1 MIMANQKPVEWVT
14 SLLSRFEE
22 QLPYRSGPQ
31 TSQTR
36 VNVEQ
41 IKETLIQISKTK
53 FSLVISGLTKTLHTV
68 NEMFISQR
76 SQIHGPIQP
85 EFERNFYES
94 QLLLLDTLEKCLS
107 IQPKETTRYDETMNV
122 KALLKEICH
131 FIESSNDNIMAAQL
145 KVLAS
150 KVLFSLS
157 LNNFNAVFSRISAR
171 LQELS
176 NTSEENMDFIDIELI
191 QYINVDI
198 NRLLKLLLEINL
210 KFRSLKKNAHY
221 ILLNNVEK
229 AIWNWIET
237 YPQEFMEY
245 QCRPNEELSD
255 CCDKLFEHLDS
266 YAENNNK
273 RKNFVWPLQILLL
286 LLCPKILEEIVNADS
301 GAPFSSRHQ
310 RKRNFIENVKKSLV
324 PHSSSK
330 QLTEAAA
337 ITCVKLCKASTYINI
352 LDSNNVMFTL
362 VQSVIN
368 DLKLL
373 LFNTK
378 PLIRSPSNL
387 YNDVELMIEC
397 FVSIFRIT
405 PHNNEA
411 LKVCLNPNCPS
422 MYHYVLVCSL
432 FRIIVQPRLSWW
444 PKIDIIYNK
453 APELRF
459 MFTETLIKATQGCI
473 SHTPLRMIQSF
484 TLKEK
489 VTTLKF
495 KDKSSEEGLNF
506 KNLLLWMVRLI
517 RVNPILMLNNQG
529 KAGHEI
535 QSNTLELING
545 LVSLVHQPSMP
556 DIAQEAM
563 EALLVL
569 HRPENIELWNP
580 EAPINTFWDVS
591 SQVLFSISQKLIQ
604 HQIVNYTEILKW
616 LRDILKQRNYF
627 LLRHKDYAN
636 IGSHVAIC
644 KQAHIKLEVV
654 LFIYL
659 WSIDIE
665 CVLVAM
671 SCFALLTEEADIRCG
686 QDDLTDTY
694 SLPNYHVYLELTNAS
709 TILTTGRAA
718 LQKRIMALLRKIEN
732 CTQGCSQAWED
743 SFLNWDSTTKFLVSY
758 PKSKLGDSEQSDGLH
773 RNVSKRRAS
782 HQSTEHEL
790 EDQINE
796 WANMT
801 GFLCALGGVC
811 FKKSA
816 NKSSSFA
823 MNIIADTNKKNLVL
837 PNCHDSLQY
846 CPVTQFVGVV
856 LKLLVCHNEKFGTQI
871 QKHVKDLLAHEMSPM
886 LYPILFDQ
894 IKILIEK
901 FFDSNGQV
909 QLTDTNTQFIEH
921 IIFIMKSIFENKSEH
936 TTENLGQTTSI
947 EHIMLAIVRYVRH
960 LDSNNNHHIHIK
972 NKVCQL
978 VEAMMA
984 RRDDLSFRQEMK
996 FRNKLV
1002 EYLTD
1007 WVMGNSHQMQPTVYT
1022 DLTSLLRDLDQS
1034 CMQAVAALLRGL
1046 PLQPEESDRGDLMEA
1061 KSQLFLKYFSLFM
1074 NLLNEC
1080 SEVLSTEDTV
1090 SNNSGEATRCTV
1102 AAARFQSSTS
1112 TKLSELRTYTIQ
1124 AMSNLLSANIDSGLM
1139 HSIGLGYH
1147 KDLQTRAA
1155 FMEVLTKILQQG
1167 TEFDMLAET
1176 VLADRY
1182 EQLVQLVTMIGEKG
1196 ELPIAMALAT
1206 VVVTPQMDEL
1216 ARVFVTL
1223 FDAKHMLSSLLW
1235 NMFYKEVEVSDCMT
1249 TLFRGNSLGS
1259 KIMAFCFKI
1268 YGSSYLKNL
1277 LEPLIKPLLDSAPN
1291 TSYEVDSARFDD
1303 NDNVETNRNNLMAL
1317 TQKIFNAI
1325 ISSAEKFPSQLKL
1338 ICHCLYQ
1345 VLNKRFPNF
1354 PHNISAVGT
1363 VVFLRFINPAIVSP
1377 FELGIIEKQ
1386 PAPKIKR
1393 GLMLVSK
1400 ILQNIANHVEFSKEQ
1415 HMLCFNDFLRTNFDA
1430 GKRWIYQIASEVEI
1444 VEYQANHNISFISDA
1459 NVHALH
1465 RLLWNHQEK
1474 IGDYLSSS
1482 RDNKAMGRRPFD
1494 KMATLLAYLGPPE
1507 HKTISESQWNSM
1519 EMTSTK
1525 FEEIMAKHNMH
1536 EKDEFKSI
1544 KSLNIFYHAG
1554 TSKAGNPVFYYIARR
1569 YKIGETNG
1577 DLLIYHVI
1585 LTLKP
1590 FCHKPFELVID
1601 FTHTC
1606 ADHRYR
1612 TEFLQKWFV
1621 VLPEIAYEKIVATYI
1636 YNCNSWVREYSKYH
1650 DRLLVP
1656 LKGSRKLIFV
1666 ESAQKLSE
1674 YIDIEQQRL
1683 PGATLSLEEDL
1694 KVFNN
1699 ALKLS
1704 HKDTKVSI
1712 KVGPT
1717 AIQITSAEK
1726 TKVLGIP
1733 VYLNDVYYASEI
1745 EEVCLVDDN
1754 QFTLTIANESGPLSF
1769 IHNDCDSIVQA
1780 IIHIRTRWELSQ
1792 PDSVTVH
1799 TKIRPKDVPGTLLN
1813 MALLNLGSA
1822 DPNLRTAAYNLL
1834 CALTGTFDLKIEGQ
1848 LLETAGLC
1856 IPSNNTIFIKQISEK
1871 LAMNASHLTL
1881 EFLEECIQGF
1891 RSSNIEL
1898 KHLCLE
1904 YMTPWL
1910 PNLTRFCKQTDDNK
1924 RQRVATILDK
1934 LITLTIEEV
1943 EMYPSI
1949 QAKIWGNIGQIS
1961 DLLDLTLDSFLKRSV
1976 TGGLGSSQAEIMAD
1990 TAVALASS
1998 NVQLV
2003 AMKVISRL
2011 CRVIEKT
2018 CTSPTSTLEQHL
2030 MWDDIA
2036 ILGRYLLM
2044 LSFNNCLDVANH
2056 LPYLFHIVTLLVHIG
2071 PISLRASIHGLVI
2084 NIIHSLCTCTKPSF
2098 SGETQRVLRLS
2109 LDEFSLPKFYL
2120 LFGISDV
2127 KSAAVT
2133 AFRTHP
2139 TLNYNRHYCTD
2150 RHYNNLTQDRAIATM
2165 NENYDRLPLNSL
2177 ETITDALLEIME
2189 ACMKNIPGCDWLQRW
2204 TEMSRSFAF
2213 RYNPA
2218 LQPRSI
2224 IVLGCISKFT
2234 TDKEI
2239 LGLLR
2244 ILVKALES
2252 FQDLQ
2257 LIESII
2263 MCLTRLQPLLNPD
2276 SHIHRALFWIS
2287 ISVLQLDEIS
2297 LYASG
2302 LALLEQNLHTLDSST
2317 TFELN
2322 TLKSVMMATREPLE
2336 WHFKQLDHSVGLSFK
2351 SNFHCALVGHLI
2363 KGFRHPTPTTVS
2375 RTTRI
2380 LNMLLEIVAKPH
2392 KRDKFE
2398 VNLESVPYLAALL
2411 PVSEEVQSRVHL
2423 RHRVTRMILDRTSS
2437 KNYPTTNEI
2446 QQNQTT
2452 HNPPHT
2458 QSSNVNGAGSG
2469 GSNTKL
2475 LNISSSSSSSSPAT
2489 MMTIQQTLAPSPL
2502 SSPSTL
2508 MNLPLSSYITQPH
2521 KVMFAQTHQ
2530 QYYTTTSS
2538 ISSSNPNTPTSIR
2551 QKSIDSNIATTTAT
2565 FYTNQQSTGNATTT
2579 TVTTTTVTSG
2589 ANSAV
2594 AGATTTTT
2602 TTTGTNNK
2610 VIKTPLKPNLSNH
2623 IAATVLHS
2631 SVSPNSSINSN
2642 CTSSLDVD
2650 DKHWKSLDSESLTSS
2665 VYRPLFRTQRS
2676 SSMPSPKIANN
2687 SKNGEL
2693 FDNNNLFDEQSLKD
2707 SQEQQQKS
2715 SSSSNH
2721 DHHKHHHHLV
2731 DIHHHHHHH
2740 SKHDPKQTNRKSRLS
2755 VSNENNILLDPDVL
2769 IDFQNQAL
2777 ILTILATLVRNTTD
2791 ESEMRTLYEYLAE
2804 ASVVFPKVFPV
2815 IHSLLDS
2822 KITSVLSL
2830 CHDKV
2835 ILSAVQCII
2844 HNMVLC
2850 NEEPQQQSHCLQT
2863 FGFGG
2868 LWRFAG
2874 PFLKSES
2881 NLDNAELFV
2890 NCLEAM
2896 VETCLTVDE
2905 NENDIN
2911 NEYMSEYS
2919 STLSLT
2925 STMNLSSSILSVTPP
2940 NEKDYHQNNNHHHQP
2955 NNNIC
2960 DNNNTT
2966 NTSTTTNTSLTSTT
2980 TTAAAVL

>member
-1 MIMANQKPVEWVT
+1 MANQKPVEWVS
-14 SLLSRFEE
+14 SLLCRFEE
-22 QLPYRSGPQ
+22 QLPCRSGPQ

-36 VNVEQ
+36 VNIEQ
-41 IKETLIQISKTK
+41 IKETLINISKTK
-53 FSLVISGLTKTLHTV
+53 FTLVISGLTKILHIV
-68 NEMFISQR
+68 NEMFISTH
-76 SQIHGPIQP
+76 QIHGPIQP

-107 IQPKETTRYDETMNV
+107 MQPKETTRYDETMNV

-131 FIESSNDNIMAAQL
+131 FIETSNDSIMSTQL
-145 KVLAS
+145 KILAS

-176 NTSEENMDFIDIELI
+176 CSSEENMDLIDIELI

-198 NRLLKLLLEINL
+198 NRLHKLLQEINL
-210 KFRSLKKNAHY
+210 KFKLLKKNAHF

-229 AIWNWIET
+229 ACWNWIET
-237 YPQEFMEY
+237 YPQEFMEF
-245 QCRPNEELSD
+245 QSKPHEEFYD
-255 CCDKLFEHLDS
+255 CCDKLFEQLDLF
-266 YAENNNK
+266 AENNNK
-273 RKNFVWPLQILLL
+273 RKNFVWPLQMLLL
-286 LLCPKILEEIVNADS
+286 LFCPKILEEIVNADL
-301 GAPFSSRHQ
+301 GAPFSSKHT
-310 RKRNFIENVKKSLV
+310 RKRTFIENVKKSLV

-330 QLTEAAA
+330 QLIEAAA
-337 ITCVKLCKASTYINI
+337 VTCVKLCKASTYINI
-352 LDSNNVMFTL
+352 LDSNNVIFTL

-373 LFNTK
+373 LFNSK
-378 PLIRSPSNL
+378 PSIRTPSNL

-411 LKVCLNPNCPS
+411 LKVCLNPSYPS

-432 FRIIVQPRLSWW
+432 FRIITQPRLSWW

-453 APELRF
+453 APELRI
-459 MFTETLIKATQGCI
+459 MFTDTLIKATQGCI

-569 HRPENIELWNP
+569 HRPENIEMWNP

-616 LRDILKQRNYF
+616 LREILKQRNCF
-627 LLRHKDYAN
+627 LLKHKDYSN
-636 IGSHVAIC
+636 LGSHVAIC

-671 SCFALLTEEADIRCG
+671 SCFALLAEEADIRCG
-686 QDDLTDTY
+686 QDDLTSTY
-694 SLPNYHVYLELTNAS
+694 LLPNYNVYLELANSS
-709 TILTTGRAA
+709 TVLTTGRAA
-718 LQKRIMALLRKIEN
+718 LQKRIMALLRRIEN

-743 SFLNWDSTTKFLVSY
+743 TFLNWDTTTKFLVSY
-758 PKSKLGDSEQSDGLH
+758 PKSKLDNAEQMDGLH
-773 RNVSKRRAS
+773 RNVSKRRQS

-811 FKKSA
+811 FRKSI
-816 NKSSSFA
+816 NESSTYA
-823 MNIIADTNKKNLVL
+823 INLNQDICKKNLLMSNV
-837 PNCHDSLQY
+837 HDSLQY
-846 CPVTQFVGVV
+846 CPVTQFVGLV

-901 FFDSNGQV
+901 FFDSSGQV
-909 QLTDTNTQFIEH
+909 MMIDTNTQFIEH

-936 TTENLGQTTSI
+936 TTENLGQTTSL
-947 EHIMLAIVRYVRH
+947 EQIMLAIVRYVRH

-978 VEAMMA
+978 AEALMT

-1007 WVMGNSHQMQPTVYT
+1007 WVMGNSHQMQPAGYA
-1022 DLTSLLRDLDQS
+1022 DLTALLRDLDQS

-1074 NLLNEC
+1074 NLLNDC

-1090 SNNSGEATRCTV
+1090 SQSSTEATRS
-1102 AAARFQSSTS
+1102 RFQSSA
-1112 TKLSELRTYTIQ
+1112 KLSDLRTFTIQ

-1182 EQLVQLVTMIGEKG
+1182 EQLVLLVTMIGEKE

-1223 FDAKHMLSSLLW
+1223 FDAKHMLSPLLW

-1268 YGSSYLKNL
+1268 YGNTYLKNL
-1277 LEPLIKPLLDSAPN
+1277 LEPLIKPLIDSSTTTTAFA
-1291 TSYEVDSARFDD
+1291 TSYEVDSTRFDD
-1303 NDNVETNRNNLMAL
+1303 NDIVETNRNNLMAL

-1325 ISSAEKFPSQLKL
+1325 IQSSDKFPSQLKL
-1338 ICHCLYQ
+1338 MCHCLYQ

-1377 FELGIIEKQ
+1377 FEMGIVEKQ

-1415 HMLCFNDFLRTNFDA
+1415 HMLCFNDFLRANFDS
-1430 GKRWIYQIASEVEI
+1430 GKRWIYQIAMEI
-1444 VEYQANHNISFISDA
+1444 ETSDCQSNHNISFISDA

-1482 RDNKAMGRRPFD
+1482 RDHKAMGRRPFD

-1606 ADHRYR
+1606 ADHRFR

-1666 ESAQKLSE
+1666 ESAQKLGE
-1674 YIDIEQQRL
+1674 YIDFEQQRL

-1694 KVFNN
+1694 KVFAN

-1726 TKVLGIP
+1726 SKVLGIP

-1754 QFTLTIANESGPLSF
+1754 QFTLTIVNESGPLSF

-1848 LLETAGLC
+1848 LLETTGLC

-1949 QAKIWGNIGQIS
+1949 QAKIWGNIGRIS

-2133 AFRTHP
+2133 AFRTHS
-2139 TLNYNRHYCTD
+2139 TLNYNRHYCSD
-2150 RHYNNLTQDRAIATM
+2150 RHYSNLMPDRAITIT
-2165 NENYDRLPLNSL
+2165 ENYDQLPLSSL

-2189 ACMKNIPGCDWLQRW
+2189 ACMKNISGCDWLQRW
-2204 TEMSRSFAF
+2204 IEMSRSFAF

-2263 MCLTRLQPLLNPD
+2263 MCLTRLQPLLN
-2276 SHIHRALFWIS
+2276 SESRIHRALFWIA

-2302 LALLEQNLHTLDSST
+2302 LALLEQNLHTLDSSS
-2317 TFELN
+2317 TFDN
-2322 TLKSVMMATREPLE
+2322 NCLKNLMMATREPLE

-2363 KGFRHPTPTTVS
+2363 KGFRHDTPTTVS
-2375 RTTRI
+2375 RTTRV
-2380 LNMLLEIVAKPH
+2380 LNMLLEIIAKPE

-2398 VNLESVPYLAALL
+2398 VNLESAPYLAALL

-2423 RHRVTRMILDRTSS
+2423 RHRVGRKILDRANSS
-2437 KNYPTTNEI
+2437 KNYPNDLSNS
-2446 QQNQTT
+2446 Q
-2452 HNPPHT
+2452 
-2458 QSSNVNGAGSG
+2458 QSSINGVK
-2469 GSNTKL
+2469 TT
-2475 LNISSSSSSSSPAT
+2475 AT
-2489 MMTIQQTLAPSPL
+2489 TPFQTVTPSPF

-2508 MNLPLSSYITQPH
+2508 MNLPLNNYLVYPNKIYFSQNYN
-2521 KVMFAQTHQ
+2521 
-2530 QYYTTTSS
+2530 QYFIHSL
-2538 ISSSNPNTPTSIR
+2538 ISSNPNTPTLNMR
-2551 QKSIDSNIATTTAT
+2551 QKSIESQNSSNFSQQKSIRTSGKPNIANHTSI
-2565 FYTNQQSTGNATTT
+2565 YQSQ
-2579 TVTTTTVTSG
+2579 SS
-2589 ANSAV
+2589 SA
-2594 AGATTTTT
+2594 
-2602 TTTGTNNK
+2602 
-2610 VIKTPLKPNLSNH
+2610 
-2623 IAATVLHS
+2623 
-2631 SVSPNSSINSN
+2631 SISI
-2642 CTSSLDVD
+2642 SKDE
-2650 DKHWKSLDSESLTSS
+2650 KQWKSLDNETLNNQN
-2665 VYRPLFRTQRS
+2665 YRPLFRTQRS
-2676 SSMPSPKIANN
+2676 SSMPAPKI
-2687 SKNGEL
+2687 KNGESGNE
-2693 FDNNNLFDEQSLKD
+2693 DNIDNHKQEASKNISKAVTNKD
-2707 SQEQQQKS
+2707 GEEKIALM
-2715 SSSSNH
+2715 H
-2721 DHHKHHHHLV
+2721 DFAGKDNELTV
-2731 DIHHHHHHH
+2731 KPTTALTN
-2740 SKHDPKQTNRKSRLS
+2740 STNNRKSRLS

-2769 IDFQNQAL
+2769 VDFQSQAL
-2777 ILTILATLVRNTTD
+2777 ILTILVCLNKIF
-2791 ESEMRTLYEYLAE
+2791 S
-2804 ASVVFPKVFPV
+2804 PKT
-2815 IHSLLDS
+2815 IH
-2822 KITSVLSL
+2822 
-2830 CHDKV
+2830 H
-2835 ILSAVQCII
+2835 
-2844 HNMVLC
+2844 
-2850 NEEPQQQSHCLQT
+2850 
-2863 FGFGG
+2863 
-2868 LWRFAG
+2868 
-2874 PFLKSES
+2874 
-2881 NLDNAELFV
+2881 
-2890 NCLEAM
+2890 
-2896 VETCLTVDE
+2896 
-2905 NENDIN
+2905 
-2911 NEYMSEYS
+2911 
-2919 STLSLT
+2919 
-2925 STMNLSSSILSVTPP
+2925 
-2940 NEKDYHQNNNHHHQP
+2940 
-2955 NNNIC
+2955 
-2960 DNNNTT
+2960 
-2966 NTSTTTNTSLTSTT
+2966 
-2980 TTAAAVL
+2980 